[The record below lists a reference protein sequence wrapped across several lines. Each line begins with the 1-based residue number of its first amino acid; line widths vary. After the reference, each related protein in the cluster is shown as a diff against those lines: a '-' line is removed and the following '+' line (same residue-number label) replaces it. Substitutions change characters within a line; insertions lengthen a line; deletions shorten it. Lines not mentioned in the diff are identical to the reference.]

1 MSFWTQDATGK
12 PKPVNLT
19 FGPLID
25 RPLWTQWD
33 KAFVGSDGD
42 EHYPA
47 TFLWAS
53 NFNSTVS
60 FDMVA
65 AQYGS
70 QSSSIARI
78 RQDHMTLDMRRIHE
92 HANVSAIV
100 DKLVKQAWPKVGN
113 GDNPHDAWAK
123 ADTAM
128 LPYLAGGKEPDLG

>member
-53 NFNSTVS
+53 RLNPIIS
-60 FDMVA
+60 FDVIA
-65 AQYGS
+65 VQYGS

-78 RQDHMTLDMRRIHE
+78 RQDHMTLDMRRIQEHE
-92 HANVSAIV
+92 KNQRHRGQSR
-100 DKLVKQAWPKVGN
+100 QTSM
-113 GDNPHDAWAK
+113 AK
-123 ADTAM
+123 GQQQRQPIRHLGQNRRADTP
-128 LPYLAGGKEPDLG
+128 LSGRREGTRP

>member
-1 MSFWTQDATGK
+1 MAFWTQDKTGK

-33 KAFVGSDGD
+33 KAFVEPDGD

-60 FDMVA
+60 FDTVA
-65 AQYGS
+65 AQV
-70 QSSSIARI
+70 
-78 RQDHMTLDMRRIHE
+78 RQPVQQHRTNPPR
-92 HANVSAIV
+92 
-100 DKLVKQAWPKVGN
+100 
-113 GDNPHDAWAK
+113 PHD
-123 ADTAM
+123 
-128 LPYLAGGKEPDLG
+128 LGYAAYP